1 MSHGEEKH
9 PDPSLLD
16 ETLDEHAGCMQV
28 VSELEKCLNPSPDD
42 PRCWLADLDRRLAD
56 LETALRRHF
65 EGEESGPLF
74 RSLPLQH
81 PRLAEPL
88 ARLEAEHTMMLDD
101 LAVVQR
107 RVETLEDPQDFEL
120 RELNARVLLVVARIR
135 RHEAAENELVIE
147 AYWSEIGV
155 GD

>member
-1 MSHGEEKH
+1 MSTGKEKH
-9 PDPSLLD
+9 ADPSLVE

-28 VSELEKCLNPSPDD
+28 VSELEKCLNPCPDD
-42 PRCWLADLDRRLAD
+42 PRCWLADLGRRLAD
-56 LETALRRHF
+56 LEAALRRHF
-65 EGEESGPLF
+65 EGEEAGPLF

-88 ARLEAEHTMMLDD
+88 ARLEAEHTTMLDD
-101 LAVVQR
+101 LEAVRR
-107 RVETLEDPQDFEL
+107 RVGTLEDPQDFEL
-120 RELNARVLLVVARIR
+120 REMNARVLLVVARIR
-135 RHEAAENELVIE
+135 RHEAAENELVLD